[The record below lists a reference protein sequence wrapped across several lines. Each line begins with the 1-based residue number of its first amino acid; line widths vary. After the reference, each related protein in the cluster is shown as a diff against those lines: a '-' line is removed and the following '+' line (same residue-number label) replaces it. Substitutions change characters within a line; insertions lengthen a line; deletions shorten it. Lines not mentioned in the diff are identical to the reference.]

1 VTRPKR
7 TPLPGRSDR
16 DQLLARIKR
25 LVQQVGDD
33 DAPAA
38 APQAQRRE
46 LERLKSELAE
56 SVRRDLTKDDDGI
69 ETT

>member
-1 VTRPKR
+1 MTRPKR
-7 TPLPGRSDR
+7 TPLPGRSDT
-16 DQLLARIKR
+16 DQLLERIKR

-38 APQAQRRE
+38 APQAQRHE

-56 SVRRDLTKDDDGI
+56 SVRRDLTKGDGI